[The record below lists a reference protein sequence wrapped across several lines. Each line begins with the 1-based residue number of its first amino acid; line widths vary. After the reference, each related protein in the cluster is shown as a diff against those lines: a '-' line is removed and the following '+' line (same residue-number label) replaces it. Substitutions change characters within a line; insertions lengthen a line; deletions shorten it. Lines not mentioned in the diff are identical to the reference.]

1 MPDLSMRWNSHSAT
15 RLFPEKACIY
25 MQPLCVSYTESDD
38 VDAIFSEKMRSKMK
52 HSERRKYR
60 GSVFIYSF
68 SLYVKPHYHSASFCL
83 ALLGN
88 QKFSPNSHHLW
99 QICFMWI
106 NHKLRAYGYWCQRCI
121 NSQRWTIKGFTVTD

>member
-1 MPDLSMRWNSHSAT
+1 
-15 RLFPEKACIY
+15 

-88 QKFSPNSHHLW
+88 QKALPKFPSFVTDMFHVIKSRIWGVWLL
-99 QICFMWI
+99 M
-106 NHKLRAYGYWCQRCI
+106 
-121 NSQRWTIKGFTVTD
+121 SEIKGFTVTD